1 MDKFITLHEICDLYY
16 EEIRNRNPA
25 QKAER
30 IINEFR
36 SALFRFPLTEL
47 DFKQKT
53 SGRKMIAI
61 DVQAAED
68 YTKTITVLR
77 RLKSRELIAQAFER
91 ADIPQSSR
99 NTYGS

>member
-36 SALFRFPLTEL
+36 SALFRFPLDEL
-47 DFKQKT
+47 DFK
-53 SGRKMIAI
+53 
-61 DVQAAED
+61 
-68 YTKTITVLR
+68 
-77 RLKSRELIAQAFER
+77 
-91 ADIPQSSR
+91 
-99 NTYGS
+99 GSISKLQR